1 MFYGMIELQLHRDAV
16 DKKGETSI
24 MKDKIYRFMRS
35 RYGNDQLSSFL
46 TWTGILFMLIDC
58 FAKTG
63 VFYFIGI
70 LAFTYGYIR
79 VFSRQYEKRAAQ
91 NRWFLEHTAGIR
103 NFFRRIKKSREAG
116 KDFRIFTCPRCA
128 QMIRIP
134 RGKGKIEIR
143 CPKCGNTF
151 IKKS

>member
-1 MFYGMIELQLHRDAV
+1 
-16 DKKGETSI
+16 
-24 MKDKIYRFMRS
+24 MKDKIYNFMRS

-46 TWTGILFMLIDC
+46 TWAGLILIIIDL

-63 VFYFIGI
+63 ILYFLG
-70 LAFTYGYIR
+70 LVAFIYGYIR
-79 VFSRQYEKRAAQ
+79 IFSKQYEKRASQ
-91 NRWFLEHTAGIR
+91 NRWFLEHTVAVR
-103 NFFRRIKKSREAG
+103 SFFKRMKKSKEAG
-116 KDFRIFTCPRCA
+116 KDYRIFTCPKCE

-134 RGKGKIEIR
+134 KGKGRIEIR